1 MNKKYILQYLRIHG
15 EVDQWTNQLI
25 DECVK
30 EVKEIAHFKATAQK
44 YTLRHHPLKIKE
56 LDLLLD
62 SQDLEFYFK
71 NCQSCLV
78 VAYTLGIQIDRTIKY
93 YEHIHMSKAVVFDA
107 VSSRYLE
114 ECCDEYEKS
123 LNLGQHTF
131 RFAPGYGDLPLAL
144 NYPLS
149 QALKIDKVLGTS
161 INKGG
166 LLIPMKS
173 MIGIIGIGDN
183 GQKSCFSCIRKEDC
197 ELRKGGQR
205 CYVSD

>member
-62 SQDLEFYFK
+62 SQDLEFYFR

-78 VAYTLGIQIDRTIKY
+78 VACTLGIQIDRTIKY

-205 CYVSD
+205 CYVND